1 MLTEKQS
8 DAMDRIIKGDTIT
21 DIARDTGCTRQTLY
35 IWMKNEEWTA
45 EMDHRVDV
53 FTQAAKKRVLTLLT
67 GQVDAYIGNLW
78 DIASDRENAPTVRLQ
93 ATQYAM
99 KLLEG
104 MPKEDNKASAAKDQD
119 TKKEATKEFF
129 TELKAVGQ

>member
-35 IWMKNEEWTA
+35 IWMKNEEWTV

-53 FTQAAKKRVLTLLT
+53 FTQAARKRVLTLLT
-67 GQVDAYIGNLW
+67 GQVDAYVMNLW
-78 DIASDRENAPTVRLQ
+78 DIASDKENAPTVRLQ

-99 KLLEG
+99 KLLDG
-104 MPKEDNKASAAKDQD
+104 MPKEDSKASATKDQD